1 MSQKK
6 IKLLGIVFHDDHEY
20 PANSV
25 LTIPDQITETEAN
38 RLIQLNAA
46 EYVEFIDETEPE
58 LTKKQCQEILT
69 AAGIAFDKK
78 MKLAELLELVTNYQ
92 KSLENDS
99 DDEHKIDINKLNRDE
114 IEAELTARAI
124 EFNSEQSDDELRQL
138 LIDDDSTDDE

>member
-1 MSQKK
+1 MSQKT

-25 LTIPDQITETEAN
+25 LSIPDQITEIEAN

-46 EYVEFIDETEPE
+46 EYVEFIDKTEPE

-69 AAGIAFDKK
+69 AAGIEFDKK
-78 MKLAELLELVTNYQ
+78 MKLAALLELVTNYQ

-99 DDEHKIDINKLNRDE
+99 GDEHKIDINKLNRDE

-124 EFNSEQSDDELRQL
+124 EFNSEQSDDELRKL